1 MKTEK
6 LKKLTDGLSVES
18 AAWVKNVLRI
28 WQLEEHHIKLLQLAA
43 QHWDRAQAAR
53 RLIEK
58 DGAVFLDRFLQPKP
72 RPEVAI
78 ERDSSVVFARLLRE
92 LALDVEQPKETL
104 RPANF
109 VGRGKK

>member
-1 MKTEK
+1 MKKEK
-6 LKKLTDGLSVES
+6 LANLDGLEPET
-18 AAWVKNVLRI
+18 AAWVRSVLRS
-28 WQLEEHHIKLLQLAA
+28 WELEPHHIKLLLLAA
-43 QHWDRAQAAR
+43 QHWDRAQNAR

-78 ERDSSVVFARLLRE
+78 FRDSTTCFARLLRE
-92 LALDVEQPKETL
+92 LALDVEQPESP
-104 RPANF
+104 RPASF